1 MMKDMVGLVAW
12 QILIIHYRHKE
23 LWKMKSLYNVISRQK
38 IPKVLRFLLHSDI
51 SFAFWPLFILII
63 WLAVTYI
70 KKKRSSAADYSS
82 PNLYGQKECGNCD
95 ATAGIVTTLR
105 PRWKCH
111 SASALLDENQACF
124 HDTSVSNW
132 TPTQTASALC
142 TLHYIG

>member
-70 KKKRSSAADYSS
+70 KKKKKFCSRLQLPEPLWSEGMWKLWCNSWDSYYPEAKVKMSQCFSS
-82 PNLYGQKECGNCD
+82 PWWKSSMFSWYEC
-95 ATAGIVTTLR
+95 
-105 PRWKCH
+105 
-111 SASALLDENQACF
+111 Q
-124 HDTSVSNW
+124 
-132 TPTQTASALC
+132 
-142 TLHYIG
+142 